1 MAKNKVVYVNPDGI
15 KEALELLID
24 ERDRYK
30 EALEKILS
38 VVGVGT
44 TAARI
49 ASDAL
54 DGDDYSH
61 DWDADANAP
70 IEDGCVPTHWM
81 PVPEPPK

>member
-44 TAARI
+44 NAARI

-54 DGDDYSH
+54 VKSPSDDVQ
-61 DWDADANAP
+61 DR
-70 IEDGCVPTHWM
+70 THRSSNRWHCQ
-81 PVPEPPK
+81 